1 MPRGTGVEFEDGIVG
16 GVIPRNYIPSGE
28 HGIRDAA
35 KTGPLGSFPL
45 VDFRARLVDGS
56 FHTVDSSDM
65 AFRIAGSMALKNA
78 LAAARP
84 ALLEPMM
91 RVEQGG
97 ADDM

>member
-1 MPRGTGVEFEDGIVG
+1 MRVQRTLRQS
-16 GVIPRNYIPSGE
+16 RN
-28 HGIRDAA
+28 RDAA

-78 LAAARP
+78 LASVLWLNPIRHGFQ
-84 ALLEPMM
+84 
-91 RVEQGG
+91 RVPPDC
-97 ADDM
+97 AYR